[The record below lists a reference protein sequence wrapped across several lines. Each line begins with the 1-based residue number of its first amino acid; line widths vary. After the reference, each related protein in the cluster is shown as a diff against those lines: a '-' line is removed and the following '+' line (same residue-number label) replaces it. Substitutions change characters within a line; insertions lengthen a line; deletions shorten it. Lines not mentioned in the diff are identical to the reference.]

1 MKVLRPLSAASV
13 AVALSPA
20 AVTAFNSPSV
30 SRRRN
35 HRYGAGAGHFAYQVV
50 SSSSITSTALS
61 SEAIPL
67 ERNEHH
73 RHRNHRRHLSP
84 AQSRAETEQS
94 SQDFYRRSQHT
105 DSEWAD
111 MLETDPLLSHIRSE
125 LIAKYLA
132 LGSQWSQSEATKEVD
147 AFLDDEERSGAFIEM
162 RRYAFV
168 HREEEMGFEDAM
180 LYAAAFVA
188 GVGVD
193 LAMRWC
199 AEHIDGFTVP
209 FFLS

>member
-20 AVTAFNSPSV
+20 VVTAFSPGV
-30 SRRRN
+30 TRRRN
-35 HRYGAGAGHFAYQVV
+35 YGGGHFAAAAQVV
-50 SSSSITSTALS
+50 SPSTPPITVLH

-67 ERNEHH
+67 D
-73 RHRNHRRHLSP
+73 RHLSP
-84 AQSRAETEQS
+84 AQSRAAAEQS
-94 SQDFYRRSQHT
+94 SQAFYRRSQHT
-105 DSEWAD
+105 ESEWAD
-111 MLETDPLLSHIRSE
+111 MLQTDPLLSHIRSE
-125 LIAKYLA
+125 LVSKYVA
-132 LGSQWSQSEATKEVD
+132 LGSQWSQAEATKEVD
-147 AFLDDEERSGAFIEM
+147 AFLNDEDRSGEFIEM

-168 HREEEMGFEDAM
+168 RREEELGFEDAM

-193 LAMRWC
+193 LTMRWC
-199 AEHIDGFTVP
+199 AENIDGFTMP

>member
-1 MKVLRPLSAASV
+1 MKVLRPLSAAYV

-20 AVTAFNSPSV
+20 AVTAFSSGV

-35 HRYGAGAGHFAYQVV
+35 YGPGHLAHQVV
-50 SSSSITSTALS
+50 SSPSPATSLH

-67 ERNEHH
+67 DRDG
-73 RHRNHRRHLSP
+73 RHYRNHRRLSP
-84 AQSRAETEQS
+84 AQSRAEAEQS

-111 MLETDPLLSHIRSE
+111 MLENDPLLSHIRSE
-125 LIAKYLA
+125 LISKYLA
-132 LGSQWSQSEATKEVD
+132 LGSQWSRSEATKEVT
-147 AFLDDEERSGAFIEM
+147 AFLNDEDRSGEFIEM

-199 AEHIDGFTVP
+199 AEHIDGFTAP

>member
-1 MKVLRPLSAASV
+1 MKVFRPLSAASV
-13 AVALSPA
+13 AAFSPIPGTTRRRSH
-20 AVTAFNSPSV
+20 VVSPSPTHA
-30 SRRRN
+30 SPTF
-35 HRYGAGAGHFAYQVV
+35 HTPT
-50 SSSSITSTALS
+50 SIPIPATTLR

-67 ERNEHH
+67 DRGDHN
-73 RHRNHRRHLSP
+73 HRNHRHLSP

-94 SQDFYRRSQHT
+94 SKAFYRRSQHT
-105 DSEWAD
+105 GAEWAVL
-111 MLETDPLLSHIRSE
+111 LESDPLLSHIRSE
-125 LIAKYLA
+125 LISKYLA
-132 LGSQWSQSEATKEVD
+132 LGSQWTKAEATKEVD
-147 AFLDDEERSGAFIEM
+147 AFLNDEDRSGEFIEM
-162 RRYAFV
+162 RRFAFV

-199 AEHIDGFTVP
+199 AEHIDGFAVP

>member
-1 MKVLRPLSAASV
+1 MKVVRSLSAASV

-20 AVTAFNSPSV
+20 VVTAFSPGV
-30 SRRRN
+30 TRRRN
-35 HRYGAGAGHFAYQVV
+35 YGGGHFAQVV
-50 SSSSITSTALS
+50 SPLSPITVLL

-67 ERNEHH
+67 DSSGDHH
-73 RHRNHRRHLSP
+73 RHLSP
-84 AQSRAETEQS
+84 AQFRAEAEQS
-94 SQDFYRRSQHT
+94 SQAFYRRSQHT
-105 DSEWAD
+105 DPEWAD

-125 LIAKYLA
+125 LISKYVA
-132 LGSQWSQSEATKEVD
+132 LGSQWSQAEATKEVD
-147 AFLDDEERSGAFIEM
+147 TFLNDEDRSGEFIEM

-180 LYAAAFVA
+180 LFAAAFVA

-193 LAMRWC
+193 LAMRWG
-199 AEHIDGFTVP
+199 AEHIDGFTMP

>member
-13 AVALSPA
+13 AAALSPA
-20 AVTAFNSPSV
+20 AVTAFNSPGV
-30 SRRRN
+30 SRRKN
-35 HRYGAGAGHFAYQVV
+35 YGATGGHFASQVV
-50 SSSSITSTALS
+50 SSPITSTALS

-67 ERNEHH
+67 DRNDH
-73 RHRNHRRHLSP
+73 RRRRNYRRHLSP
-84 AQSRAETEQS
+84 AQSRAEAEQS

-147 AFLDDEERSGAFIEM
+147 TFLNDEERSGAFIEM

>member
-1 MKVLRPLSAASV
+1 MKVLRALSAATV
-13 AVALSPA
+13 TVALSPA
-20 AVTAFNSPSV
+20 AVTAFSSPGVS
-30 SRRRN
+30 SRRN
-35 HRYGAGAGHFAYQVV
+35 YGGGGHLAHQVV
-50 SSSSITSTALS
+50 SSPITSTALP

-67 ERNEHH
+67 DRGDHH
-73 RHRNHRRHLSP
+73 HHRNHRHLSP
-84 AQSRAETEQS
+84 AQSRAEAEQS

-125 LIAKYLA
+125 LISKYLA

-147 AFLDDEERSGAFIEM
+147 GFLNDEERSGEFIEM
-162 RRYAFV
+162 RRYAFI

-180 LYAAAFVA
+180 LYAAAFVC